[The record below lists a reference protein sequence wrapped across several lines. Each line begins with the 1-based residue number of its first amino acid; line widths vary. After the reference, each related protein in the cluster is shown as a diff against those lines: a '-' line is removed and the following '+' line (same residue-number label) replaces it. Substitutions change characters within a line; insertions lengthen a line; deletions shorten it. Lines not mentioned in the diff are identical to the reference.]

1 MELTVKQSNK
11 RKKEYLNSYRDIL
24 ELEKELSDEINRLRM
39 DMQSPKSS
47 ALDSMPRRRN
57 TEADLSDYTV
67 RIDTLLTRLQAA
79 VDKRI
84 MIRAEIGEL
93 LEQLPERENLLLYL
107 RYIRGLS
114 FRDISKRMQYEERQI
129 YRIHGDALRHF
140 PLRL

>member
-1 MELTVKQSNK
+1 
-11 RKKEYLNSYRDIL
+11 
-24 ELEKELSDEINRLRM
+24 
-39 DMQSPKSS
+39 
-47 ALDSMPRRRN
+47 
-57 TEADLSDYTV
+57 
-67 RIDTLLTRLQAA
+67 
-79 VDKRI
+79 